1 MILPKKLLSCL
12 LTIGLLCSCNQTTNK
27 SESESISVLDT
38 VKDYV
43 NLPEFRLS
51 SVLDVVETETRLG
64 YKMKVPYSDTYHI
77 TFTENVKKYTI
88 YDYIGNLICE
98 STETFTTPQLEKDE
112 IVYVVIEGN
121 ETNHVIQ
128 TELYATNHVSV
139 LPYESVFETDPTKL
153 DVYGDSSVNPLKPAK
168 INYKKR
174 EGGTYINSNNPE
186 KLSTDDLN
194 KALCRNELEGDVF
207 FTFEHNNMST
217 PFYYGYQVRNNT
229 NNKLY
234 ITIQNIGFQLDGPG
248 TWLGEDEWI
257 KFYNTKFEFDPSN
270 WTEEQQAN
278 FESWYNFSGEY
289 QSNNHQPMTIV
300 LPPNEQIYVMG
311 GTTSDSYLNFNAY
324 NTANRKVANG
334 CSNAAVL
341 FSVSGGKADG
351 AFYIYD
357 DPANIVNNTTH
368 QGYVVERNGI
378 NYGSQYIGYDTC
390 HGVVDNEAVWTF
402 NDITLPQ
409 RLPVTFTNYYQD
421 NVSQTGAP
429 YSEIQSTAHQQTLS
443 YWGTHLNPQ
452 NNSTVVGTDMTRYIT
467 IDSVT
472 KQEIVIDANHY
483 DGRGSLANIGNWMID
498 YQDRFTFVNQGTV
511 DRTITLALTD
521 NGSSAVM
528 VRDAE
533 GKILDK
539 KYTLTRV
546 ETFPYSLRG
555 NVEYHSYLYSLIVP
569 AHSVI
574 QVTLEYNLLA
584 NSSGYLKHTV
594 YLD

>member
-1 MILPKKLLSCL
+1 MILPKKLLCCL
-12 LTIGLLCSCNQTTNK
+12 LSVGLLCSCNQTPKK

-43 NLPEFRLS
+43 NLPEFRFS
-51 SVLDVVETETRLG
+51 SILDVVQDEARIG

-88 YDYIGNLICE
+88 YDNVGNLICE
-98 STETFTTPQLEKDE
+98 STQTFTTPELEKNE
-112 IVYVVIEGN
+112 IIYVVIEGN
-121 ETNHVIQ
+121 NLNKTIQ
-128 TELYATNHVSV
+128 TDVYATNHLSV
-139 LPYESVFETDPTKL
+139 LPYDSVFETDPSKL
-153 DVYGDSSVNPLKPAK
+153 SVYGNENTSPLKPAE
-168 INYKKR
+168 ISYKKR

-194 KALCRNELEGDVF
+194 KALCRNELEGEVF
-207 FTFEHNNMST
+207 FTFEHNNMAT
-217 PFYYGYQVRNNT
+217 PFYYGYQVKNNT
-229 NNKLY
+229 NNNLY
-234 ITIQNIGFQLDGPG
+234 ITIQNIGVQYDGPG
-248 TWLGEDEWI
+248 SWLGEDEWI
-257 KFYNTKFEFDPSN
+257 KFYNTEFEFDSSN
-270 WTEEQQAN
+270 WNEEQQAN
-278 FESWYNFSGEY
+278 FESWYNFAGNY
-289 QSNNHQPMTIV
+289 KSNNHQPITIV

-311 GTTSDSYLNFNAY
+311 GTTSDSYLNFNSF
-324 NTANRKVANG
+324 NTANKKVSGG

-341 FSVSGGKADG
+341 FHVNGGKADG

-357 DPANIVNNTTH
+357 DPAKIVNNTTH
-368 QGYVVERNGI
+368 QGYVVERNGV

-390 HGVVDNEAVWTF
+390 NGVVENEAVWTF
-402 NDITLPQ
+402 NDVTQPQ
-409 RLPVTFTNYYQD
+409 RLPVTFTNYYAD
-421 NVSQTGAP
+421 NVSSTGTP
-429 YSEIQSTAHQQTLS
+429 YGKINSTAHKQSLS

-452 NNSTVVGTDMTRYIT
+452 NNSAVVGTDMTRYIT

-472 KQEIVIDANHY
+472 KQEIVIDSDHY
-483 DGRGSLANIGNWMID
+483 DGRGALANIGNWMID

-521 NGSSAVM
+521 NGSCAVM
-528 VRDAE
+528 LRDAQ
-533 GKILDK
+533 GNILDK

-546 ETFPYSLRG
+546 ETFPYNLRG
-555 NVEYHSYLYSLIVP
+555 TVENHSYLYSLTVP

-584 NSSGYLKHTV
+584 NSSGFVKHTV